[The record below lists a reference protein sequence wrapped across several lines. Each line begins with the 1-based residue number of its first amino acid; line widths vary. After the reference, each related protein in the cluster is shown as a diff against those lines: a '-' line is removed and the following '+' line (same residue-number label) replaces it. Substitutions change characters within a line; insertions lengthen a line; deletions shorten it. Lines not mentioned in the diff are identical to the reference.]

1 MFSSRFSKVLY
12 FFKVFREILY
22 SLVIDSIESFI
33 VTVWIWYLT
42 YFSSSLILPKIIFSS
57 IFEGVSVSSL
67 VSGSNTSFW
76 ALVFSFRSIISASLL
91 SKNLFNSASDS
102 NNLIPSSAVKI
113 YSTWTFN
120 SSLLLNS

>member
-76 ALVFSFRSIISASLL
+76 ALVLSFRSIISASLL

>member
-57 IFEGVSVSSL
+57 IFEGISVSSL

-76 ALVFSFRSIISASLL
+76 ALVLSFRSIISASLL